1 MENELQVQKEKYNS
15 DPKLRERKKIEYKKR
30 KEESKV
36 LELKEK
42 KEYFRKSEI
51 ESVIYDIDRLK
62 NSNSTY
68 SCKKKWLIKCFD
80 HYFNTYNN
88 VPCISK
94 QRITALVA
102 SITRKYSD
110 IEEKIDKY
118 AKLAKNQIASAAAD
132 GLTVAEFQKVLS
144 RFSIRNHFKDH
155 ESIEVKWKDF
165 FQNFEVRHKHIMEQ
179 VKESDRDKKWYKSLT
194 KIDMI
199 YKRRSSGGR
208 TFDYYRVSHMFWAAH

>member
-1 MENELQVQKEKYNS
+1 MEEPKKGEKDEARKRFHRKYIPVYRKDDPFIIECLFCSDSYEYTSMLKHISHRKLCREFYGPKFDEMKRRHARIRKQLYREKNGVENELQVQKEKYNS

-80 HYFNTYNN
+80 HYFN
-88 VPCISK
+88 P
-94 QRITALVA
+94 
-102 SITRKYSD
+102 
-110 IEEKIDKY
+110 
-118 AKLAKNQIASAAAD
+118 
-132 GLTVAEFQKVLS
+132 
-144 RFSIRNHFKDH
+144 FSTMPF
-155 ESIEVKWKDF
+155 
-165 FQNFEVRHKHIMEQ
+165 
-179 VKESDRDKKWYKSLT
+179 
-194 KIDMI
+194 
-199 YKRRSSGGR
+199 
-208 TFDYYRVSHMFWAAH
+208 